1 MLISLPT
8 HTHTHSDIS
17 CNWVRCFS
25 WVFTVSVIICIM
37 HWLFSQ
43 ALLASGY
50 SQGNYEQSRQ
60 VIYRVLQVYTII
72 LTFMSLPLWTGF
84 DFPPKEQT
92 WKLTKYFYAFVLQI
106 GLVSGIAL
114 AVILFLGFGA
124 FSSLFTTDLEVLTI
138 AWSGILV
145 RNFRSESLI
154 IGQLFTFW
162 IEAENDHCLCSF
174 EVSCYQ
180 TKVFSPFRSSKI

>member
-1 MLISLPT
+1 
-8 HTHTHSDIS
+8 
-17 CNWVRCFS
+17 
-25 WVFTVSVIICIM
+25 M
-37 HWLFSQ
+37 HN
-43 ALLASGY
+43 AL
-50 SQGNYEQSRQ
+50 
-60 VIYRVLQVYTII
+60 VI
-72 LTFMSLPLWTGF
+72 LTGSACKWLLTRKLWTVTSSDLQSSSGLCYYPNF
-84 DFPPKEQT
+84 YVITTLNRFWFSPKEQT

-145 RNFRSESLI
+145 RNYRSESLI

-180 TKVFSPFRSSKI
+180 TKVFSPFGSSKI